1 MNFLHITRL
10 YHGVF
15 GLHLV
20 YLYKVSQRRKV
31 ILALCAVN
39 AVIDG
44 NEADVFLW
52 ENHFT
57 DMDKTT
63 NYAEL
68 LTTTENSNRGVS
80 GMLKSETPLFCAG
93 YSMKA
98 KGPIRPMPYSLL
110 TIGLFYPII
119 KL

>member
-1 MNFLHITRL
+1 MVVIHQTAEVQHI
-10 YHGVF
+10 GV
-15 GLHLV
+15 V
-20 YLYKVSQRRKV
+20 P
-31 ILALCAVN
+31 LAVQAVQN
-39 AVIDG
+39 RHEPASEG
-44 NEADVFLW
+44 GENDV
-52 ENHFT
+52 T

-68 LTTTENSNRGVS
+68 LTTTENSSRGVS

>member
-1 MNFLHITRL
+1 MVIVHQTAEVEHIRVISLAVQTVQNRD
-10 YHGVF
+10 
-15 GLHLV
+15 
-20 YLYKVSQRRKV
+20 KPASQAGKHN
-31 ILALCAVN
+31 I
-39 AVIDG
+39 
-44 NEADVFLW
+44 
-52 ENHFT
+52 T

-63 NYAEL
+63 HYAEL

-119 KL
+119 KLRV

>member
-1 MNFLHITRL
+1 MVVIHQTAEVQHI
-10 YHGVF
+10 GV
-15 GLHLV
+15 V
-20 YLYKVSQRRKV
+20 P
-31 ILALCAVN
+31 LAVQAVQN
-39 AVIDG
+39 RYEPASEG
-44 NEADVFLW
+44 RENDV
-52 ENHFT
+52 T

-80 GMLKSETPLFCAG
+80 GMLKSENPLFCAG

-110 TIGLFYPII
+110 TIGLFCPII

>member
-1 MNFLHITRL
+1 MKEDRTYDLLRKNMVLTSKD
-10 YHGVF
+10 GSWKP
-15 GLHLV
+15 LV
-20 YLYKVSQRRKV
+20 
-31 ILALCAVN
+31 
-39 AVIDG
+39 
-44 NEADVFLW
+44 
-52 ENHFT
+52 T

-68 LTTTENSNRGVS
+68 LTTTENSSRGVS

-119 KL
+119 KLQV

>member
-1 MNFLHITRL
+1 MKIHKATFRCSPSQTALVLYDITER
-10 YHGVF
+10 G
-15 GLHLV
+15 
-20 YLYKVSQRRKV
+20 KV
-31 ILALCAVN
+31 IAHLIVAVHS
-39 AVIDG
+39 VIDG
-44 NEADVFLW
+44 DKANAQFWKAD
-52 ENHFT
+52 FT

-68 LTTTENSNRGVS
+68 LTTTENSNIGVS

-110 TIGLFYPII
+110 TIGLFCPII